1 MSPPTGIRALVFDLG
16 QVIVRVREERTAA
29 AIARQART
37 SPEEIIRS
45 VKNDELRHVFQEG
58 RLSPEE
64 WHRHLSGE
72 LGLRLSFPEFCDA
85 WNSMLDREPMLEEK
99 LFEELAGRYR
109 LLILSNTDPIH
120 VEWMEANLS
129 VLQYFPERIY
139 SCLVGVAKPGPGIY
153 QIAIEK
159 AGVEPEQIFYVDDAL
174 ENVEAGRRA
183 GLQAYQF
190 CGACELVDELRTRRL
205 LD

>member
-1 MSPPTGIRALVFDLG
+1 MVFDLG
-16 QVIVRVREERTAA
+16 QVIVRVREDRTAA
-29 AIARQART
+29 AITRHARVSA
-37 SPEEIIRS
+37 EEIVRR

-58 RLSPEE
+58 RLSPDD
-64 WHRHLSGE
+64 WHRHLSE
-72 LGLRLSFPEFCDA
+72 ALGLRLSFPEFCNA
-85 WNSMLDREPMLEEK
+85 WNSMLDREPMLEER
-99 LFEELAGRYR
+99 LFEELSARYR

-190 CGACELVDELRTRRL
+190 RTARELVDELRSRRL